1 MAGSDPSASRSR
13 SAVRREGGGDAE
25 RRAPSTDPHLDRFID
40 VLWLEDGL
48 SPNTLSAY
56 RRDLSALA
64 CWLGEHGGV
73 PLAQAQEVDV
83 QGYMAARHA
92 ESRPSSVGRRLS
104 VFRRFYRW
112 AVREGL
118 CAQDPTLRMD
128 APRQRMRLP
137 GTLTEQ
143 QVERLLAAPDVLDT
157 LGLRDRAMLELL
169 YASGLRVSELVTLR
183 TVQLGL
189 NEGVLRVT
197 GKGSKERLVP
207 FGQEAGEWLQ
217 RYLDG
222 ARGQILGERV
232 SEALFVTAQGQGMSR
247 QMFWKLIRKY
257 AIVAGIHQHLSP
269 HTLRHAF
276 ATHLLNHGA
285 DLRVVQML
293 LGHADIST
301 TQVYTHVARE
311 RLRQLHAQHHPR
323 GGGAGN

>member
-1 MAGSDPSASRSR
+1 MAVS
-13 SAVRREGGGDAE
+13 
-25 RRAPSTDPHLDRFID
+25 DPHLDRFID

-48 SPNTLSAY
+48 SANTLSAY
-56 RRDLSALA
+56 RRDLSTFVA
-64 CWLGEHGGV
+64 WLHAQSGLTLV
-73 PLAQAQEVDV
+73 QAQEADV

-118 CAQDPTLRMD
+118 CTQDPTLRMD
-128 APRQRMRLP
+128 APRQRMRMP

-143 QVERLLAAPDVLDT
+143 QVERLLASPDVLDK

-169 YASGLRVSELVTLR
+169 YASGLRVSELVGLR

-197 GKGSKERLVP
+197 GKGSKERMVP

-217 RYLDG
+217 RYLDE
-222 ARGQILGERV
+222 ARGHILGEERV
-232 SEALFVTAQGQGMSR
+232 SEALFVTSQGQAMSR

-257 AIVAGIHQHLSP
+257 AVVAGITQHLSP

-323 GGGAGN
+323 GGG